1 MVLVV
6 RCVCAQDNCFF
17 EFQYASQVRPNNM
30 IAVVLEP
37 EVRNTANW
45 KGLLR
50 SMLGGS
56 LYIDMTDESQW
67 RAKARELAA
76 RVLPEPGKRPNLLT
90 PQCLHVLPASQ
101 PEFT

>member
-1 MVLVV
+1 MVLIV

-17 EFQYASQVRPNNM
+17 EFQYASHVRPNNM

-37 EVRNTANW
+37 EVKDTAAW

-50 SMLGGS
+50 SMLGAS
-56 LYIDMTDESQW
+56 LYIDMTDEGQW

-76 RVLPEPGKRPNLLT
+76 RILVDQGKRPHLFT
-90 PQCLHVLPASQ
+90 PRCLHVLPDSQ